1 MAVYVYSITAA
12 GHPRDLDGLTGVGP
26 TAPELR
32 TVSAGPLCAVVS
44 DAPQELRPKRRDLM
58 AHQAVQERLMA
69 HGTVLPLRF
78 GLTAP
83 DDDAVRTALEQR
95 HDEYTQRLADL
106 EGCAEYHLKAA
117 IDEDV
122 LLRQILQESPEAR
135 QLNDDIKAGDTNP
148 DLPLALGE
156 LVAQDVLARH
166 HALAA
171 GIVEALRPY
180 ARQERISEPTGGDF
194 LNISFLVDED
204 HQQLFLTAEKG
215 LTSELGSEFDFRLH
229 GPLPAYSFV

>member
-1 MAVYVYSITAA
+1 MAVYVYSVTAA
-12 GHPRDLDGLTGVGP
+12 THPHALDGLTGVGP
-26 TAPELR
+26 LPTALR

-44 DAPQELRPKRRDLM
+44 DAPPDLRPKRRDLM
-58 AHQAVQERLMA
+58 AHQAVQEHLMA
-69 HGTVLPLRF
+69 DGTVLPLRF

-83 DDDAVRTALEQR
+83 DDDAVRAALEQR
-95 HDEYTQRLADL
+95 RDDYIQRLTEL

-135 QLNDDIKAGDTNP
+135 QLNDDIKAGNSSP

-156 LVAQDVLARH
+156 LVAQEVLARH

-171 GIVEALRPY
+171 GITAALRPH
-180 ARQERISEPTGGDF
+180 ARQERASEPTGGDF
-194 LNISFLVDED
+194 LNVSFLVDED
-204 HQQLFLTAEKG
+204 HQELFLTAEKG
-215 LTSELGSEFDFRLH
+215 LTGELGAEFDFRLN